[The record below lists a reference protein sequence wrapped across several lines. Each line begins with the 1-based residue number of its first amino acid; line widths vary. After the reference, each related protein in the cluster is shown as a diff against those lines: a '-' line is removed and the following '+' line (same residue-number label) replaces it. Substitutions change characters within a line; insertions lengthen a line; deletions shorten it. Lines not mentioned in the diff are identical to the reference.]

1 MGQKNKPTEGTAGTL
16 SDNIK
21 PETMGKGKDYHHK
34 IPPGTDLN
42 DLPTEQTP
50 EPLPTGQAKPEAKKR
65 SGTKIAQVEAH
76 LAQRY
81 ILRYNVIKNAVEAQ
95 AVDGGKWFDID
106 ERFAKRIEAELL
118 HTGLTGVEKVLNV
131 VLANVTE
138 FDPVTAYLEGLPRW
152 DGTTDHIGR
161 LAAFVKVPPDR
172 RAWFELMFKKHLVR
186 LLACATGKIP
196 FNKQCLVLVSGQNDG
211 KTSFLRHL
219 CPPVWQEYYTEDIDF
234 ENKDGLVS
242 LARNLFINLD
252 ELRNLSRG
260 DINKVKS
267 YLSKDTVKARLPF
280 DRRETK
286 LSRRATF
293 FGSTNNPEFLTDETG
308 NVRWLVFEIEGI
320 QHDNG
325 GPNGYGANVDLAQV
339 YAQAFALMQSPAF
352 HCHLTKEEIEFSER
366 INAAH
371 TITLPE
377 YELFVKHYDESLTEF
392 RTATDIKRHLETV
405 TGQRLNAV
413 QVGKALRKARVAR
426 VSRKVKGQVVH
437 GYMVEETGEK
447 DWGQA
452 TDQE

>member
-1 MGQKNKPTEGTAGTL
+1 
-16 SDNIK
+16 
-21 PETMGKGKDYHHK
+21 
-34 IPPGTDLN
+34 LN
-42 DLPTEQTP
+42 DLPP
-50 EPLPTGQAKPEAKKR
+50 EPSRKAETHAPKAKNK
-65 SGTKIAQVEAH
+65 GTKIAQIEAH
-76 LAQRY
+76 LAERY
-81 ILRYNVIKNAVEAQ
+81 NLRYNVIKNAVEAQ

-106 ERFAKRIEAELL
+106 ERFAKRIEAKLL

-131 VLANVTE
+131 VLANVPE
-138 FDPVTAYLEGLPRW
+138 FDPVTDYLKRLPRW
-152 DGTTDHIGR
+152 DGTSNHIGR
-161 LAAFVKVPPDR
+161 LSSFVNVDKEG
-172 RAWFELMFKKHLVR
+172 RAWFDLMFKKHLVR
-186 LLACATGKIP
+186 LLACATGRIP

-211 KTSFLRHL
+211 KTSFLRYL
-219 CPPVWQEYYTEDIDF
+219 CPPEWQEYYTEDIDF
-234 ENKDGLVS
+234 ENKDGLVA

-252 ELRNLSRG
+252 ELRNLSKG

-286 LSRRATF
+286 LNRRATF

-308 NVRWLVFEIEGI
+308 NVRWLVFEIQGI
-320 QHDNG
+320 MHDNG

-339 YAQAFALMQSPAF
+339 YAQAFALMQSPLF
-352 HCHLTKEEIEFSER
+352 NFQLTKEEIEFSER

-392 RTATDIKRHLETV
+392 RTATDIKQHLETV

-413 QVGKALRKARVAR
+413 QVGKALRKARVPR

-437 GYMVEETGEK
+437 GYLVVETGEK
-447 DWGQA
+447 DWAQA